1 MLFFGI
7 KSIKFPI
14 WEKYPDSET
23 ALIAWY
29 EIFSKTEFLTPNEI
43 TDIFKSADFVGNNKI
58 VFNICGNKYRLI
70 IKFRYKAQFALIK
83 FIGTHK
89 EYNKIDVKEL

>member
-1 MLFFGI
+1 MKVFSRGTLRDF
-7 KSIKFPI
+7 
-14 WEKYPDSET
+14 WEDHPDSKI

-29 EIFSKTEFLTPNEI
+29 EIFSKRDFHTPNEI
-43 TDIFKSADFVGNNKI
+43 KILFKSADFVGDNKF

-70 IKFRYKAQFALIK
+70 VKFRYKAQFVLIK

-89 EYNKIDVKEL
+89 EYDKINVNDL